1 MGIRI
6 GFGTVLRHI
15 GCRRQWFSHWSDAEG
30 QLSDAPN
37 QRSAFRITVALSL
50 AQLALSSFACKNEIQ
65 FSRGQSMTG
74 KLILVTG
81 ISGFIA
87 KHCAVELLKHG
98 YKVRGTLRSLAK
110 ADEISATLAKHAG
123 NGNVSFVEADLS
135 SDKGWDEAARGA
147 HGVLHI
153 ASPFPLAQPKDDN
166 DLIRPAVDGTLRVL
180 KAAIANGAARFVQT
194 SSSVAVMYGHPT
206 ERTAAFTE
214 EDWSNLEGTG
224 ISAYAKSKTL
234 AERAAREHIAQ
245 TKRHIHFSTINPGFV
260 LGPLLDRDMGTSGEV
275 IQMFLKGKY
284 PGCPKLSFATVD
296 VRDIAKMHRLAL
308 ETSEPSGGRYLGV
321 SETAWFIDMMR
332 PIKARL
338 GEKARKVPSRELPNF
353 MIKLIGMF
361 DPAARG
367 IVPEL
372 GHFMKVDNSSTR
384 KALGM
389 EFIPVTESAP
399 AMAQSLVDLGL
410 A

>member
-1 MGIRI
+1 
-6 GFGTVLRHI
+6 
-15 GCRRQWFSHWSDAEG
+15 
-30 QLSDAPN
+30 
-37 QRSAFRITVALSL
+37 
-50 AQLALSSFACKNEIQ
+50 
-65 FSRGQSMTG
+65 MTG

-87 KHCAVELLKHG
+87 KHCAVELIRHG
-98 YKVRGTLRSLAK
+98 YKVRGTLRSLSK
-110 ADEISATLAKHAG
+110 ADEVNATLAKHAG
-123 NGNVSFVEADLS
+123 KAEISFVEADLGA
-135 SDKGWDEAARGA
+135 DKGWDEAAKGA
-147 HGVLHI
+147 YGVLHV
-153 ASPFPLAQPKDDN
+153 ASPFPVAQPKDEDE
-166 DLIRPAVDGTLRVL
+166 LIRPAVDGTMRVL
-180 KAAIANGAARFVQT
+180 KAAIANSAVRFVQT
-194 SSSVAVMYGHPT
+194 SSSVAVMYGHPK
-206 ERTAAFTE
+206 ERASAFTE
-214 EDWSNLEGTG
+214 ADWSNLEGPG

-234 AERAAREHIAQ
+234 AERVARDHIAL
-245 TKRHIHFSTINPGFV
+245 TNPDIHFSTVNPGFV

-296 VRDIAKMHRLAL
+296 VRDIAKMPRLAL
-308 ETSEPSGGRYLGV
+308 ETPEPSGGRYIGV

-338 GEKARKVPSRELPNF
+338 GEKARKVPRRELPNF
-353 MIKLIGMF
+353 MIRLIGTF
-361 DPAARG
+361 DAAARG

-372 GHFMKVDNSSTR
+372 GYYMEVDNSRTR